1 MKLVTD
7 KFTNSSIMIL
17 RWLLRSSTHY
27 CTVHECN
34 IVRAAI
40 CVLPKTQNRVKRTV
54 AWLAILKV
62 GTVLNGTA

>member
-1 MKLVTD
+1 M
-7 KFTNSSIMIL
+7 
-17 RWLLRSSTHY
+17 
-27 CTVHECN
+27 VHEWN

-62 GTVLNGTA
+62 GTVVNATA